1 MKGPVVETKR
11 AKAAQVALDDKF
23 IELEGERFAGLHLLL
38 ELWGAQRL
46 DDEDFIEATLKQ
58 AAQAARA
65 TILDIRLHK
74 FLSSGGV
81 TGVALLAESHISIHT
96 WPERAYA
103 AVDIFMCGDCDAYQA
118 VPPLEQAFAPVRFE
132 ISENRRGRLKVQ
144 ALTP

>member
-1 MKGPVVETKR
+1 MNRPLVETKE
-11 AKAAQVALDDKF
+11 AETGQVGLDDKF
-23 IELEGERFAGLHLLL
+23 VELDGERFAGLHLLL

-46 DDEDFIEATLKQ
+46 DDEDFIEATLRRAAE
-58 AAQAARA
+58 AAQA
-65 TILDIRLHK
+65 TVLDIRLHK

-118 VPPLEQAFAPVRFE
+118 VPALEQAFEPGRLE
-132 ISENRRGRLKVQ
+132 ISENRRGRLK
-144 ALTP
+144 ARGPTP